1 MKSPVATSGLSLVAA
16 VASAL
21 LVGAASAAVSGAA
34 PTTVV
39 VEPAFDLVIRNGRVL
54 DGAGNPWVRADV
66 AVKDGRIA
74 RIGVVSGRGKREID
88 AAGQYVSPGFID
100 MMDQSARAMLT
111 PGAGENKLR
120 MGVTTLI
127 SGEGGTAPAPE
138 IPSYFAKL
146 EKQGIAL
153 NFAAEYSTQQARQ
166 LVMGDKAGA
175 PTPEQ
180 LSRMREQVAMAMQ
193 AGVFGV
199 TTALVYPPMSYES
212 TQELIELAKPAGA
225 CGGFYSTHM
234 RDEASDLL
242 KAIAEA
248 IEIGEKSGTKVE
260 IYHLKASYA
269 PGWGKLMPQALKLI
283 SDARDRG
290 VDVAADLYPY
300 QAGGTGLS
308 ITVPNWVFADGEAK
322 GWERLRDPKIRER
335 LKAEVLKGSQPGW
348 SNFVESAG
356 GWEHVMLANAHNPR
370 WDKYRFQ
377 MISAIAKA
385 EGRHPADVAWDIV
398 LDGLPERV
406 LALFFMM
413 DERDI
418 EQALAAPF
426 TSIGTD
432 ASSTIKYGGLDDISL
447 PHPRSYATFPRVLA
461 EYVKRR
467 HVLTLEQAVR
477 KMTSWPATRMGL
489 NDRGVLREGL
499 KADLTVF
506 DLDRMSEGADWE
518 HPTTPPQGIEYVIV
532 NGQVAL
538 DPQGYTGVRAGEVLR
553 HVCSKASL
561 P

>member
-39 VEPAFDLVIRNGRVL
+39 VEPTFDLVIRNGRVL

-88 AAGQYVSPGFID
+88 AAGHYVSPGFID

-180 LSRMREQVAMAMQ
+180 LARMREQVAMAMQ

-212 TQELIELAKPAGA
+212 TEELIELAKPAGA

>member
-39 VEPAFDLVIRNGRVL
+39 VEPTFDLVIRNGRVL

-88 AAGQYVSPGFID
+88 AAGHYVSPGFID

-553 HVCSKASL
+553 HACSKASL

>member
-1 MKSPVATSGLSLVAA
+1 MSGRNLRPLSHHLAAFVCLALMAGPATASGTATPVAAA
-16 VASAL
+16 
-21 LVGAASAAVSGAA
+21 G
-34 PTTVV
+34 
-39 VEPAFDLVIRNGRVL
+39 PAFDLVIRNGRVL

-66 AVKDGRIA
+66 AVKDGKIA
-74 RIGVVSGRGKREID
+74 RIGLVSGRGKREID
-88 AAGQYVSPGFID
+88 AAGHYVSPGFID

-138 IPSYFAKL
+138 IPGYFAKL

-180 LSRMREQVAMAMQ
+180 LARMREQVAMAMQ

-212 TQELIELAKPAGA
+212 TAELIELAKPAGA

-234 RDEASDLL
+234 RDESSDLL
-242 KAIAEA
+242 KAISEA
-248 IEIGEKSGTKVE
+248 IEIGEKSGAKVE

-290 VDVAADLYPY
+290 VDIAADLYPY

-322 GWERLRDPKIRER
+322 GWERLRDPKIREG
-335 LKAEVLKGSQPGW
+335 LKAEVLKGSEPGW

-413 DERDI
+413 DEHDI
-418 EQALAAPF
+418 EQALTAPF

-432 ASSTIKYGGLDDISL
+432 ASSTLKYGDLDDIHL

-499 KADLTVF
+499 KADITVF
-506 DLDRMSEGADWE
+506 DLDRMEERADWE
-518 HPTTPPQGIEYVIV
+518 HPTTPPQGIDYVVV

-538 DPQGYTGVRAGEVLR
+538 DPQGYTGARAGQVLR
-553 HVCSKASL
+553 HICARDPL

>member
-1 MKSPVATSGLSLVAA
+1 MKSPVATSGLGLVAT
-16 VASAL
+16 VASAIM
-21 LVGAASAAVSGAA
+21 VGAAWAAVSGAA

-39 VEPAFDLVIRNGRVL
+39 VEPTFDLVIRNGRVL

-180 LSRMREQVAMAMQ
+180 LARMREQVAMAMQ

-553 HVCSKASL
+553 HACSKASL

>member
-88 AAGQYVSPGFID
+88 AAGHYVSPGFID

-212 TQELIELAKPAGA
+212 TEELIELAKPAGA

>member
-39 VEPAFDLVIRNGRVL
+39 VEPTFDLVIRNGRVL

-88 AAGQYVSPGFID
+88 AAGHYVSPGFID

-180 LSRMREQVAMAMQ
+180 LARMREQVAMAMQ

-212 TQELIELAKPAGA
+212 TEELIELAKPAGA

-553 HVCSKASL
+553 HACSKSSL

>member
-1 MKSPVATSGLSLVAA
+1 MKSQAATSCLSLVAA
-16 VASAL
+16 VASAFM
-21 LVGAASAAVSGAA
+21 VSVSSAEVSPAGTTAS
-34 PTTVV
+34 V
-39 VEPAFDLVIRNGRVL
+39 VEPAYDLVIRNGRVL

-74 RIGVVSGRGKREID
+74 RIGRVSGRGKREID
-88 AAGQYVSPGFID
+88 AAGHYVSPGFID

-180 LSRMREQVAMAMQ
+180 LGRMREQVAMAMQ

-308 ITVPNWVFADGEAK
+308 ITVPNWVFADGEAR

-377 MISAIAKA
+377 MISTIAKA

-413 DERDI
+413 DEHDI

-518 HPTTPPQGIEYVIV
+518 HPTTPPQGIEYVVV

-553 HVCSKASL
+553 HACSKASL